1 MEEAKFGDYIEMH
14 LGKTIY
20 EGILLES
27 PESGICLLKLDNGY
41 NIGFNKKDIVKI
53 KLIEKFKENKKEFKI
68 KQSKDKPNIALIAT
82 GGTIVNRYDSK
93 TGGVHPLST
102 PEDLFKFYPEILN
115 KVNIT
120 KIEMPFMKAS
130 EDMDSKD
137 WKELAKLCE
146 KYLLDGNISG
156 IIITHGTDTLHYTST
171 ALSFFIRNLNKP
183 IVLTYSQRSGDRA
196 SSDANLNLQC
206 AALAAISDIA
216 EVMLVGHGTSEDAFC
231 YAMPGTKVRKMH
243 SSRRDAFKVINAKP
257 FAKIFPDKIEVI
269 SDYTRKNEKAKP
281 LIDSKFEEKI
291 ALVQIYPGQDPEI
304 LNYYLEKG
312 YKGIVIEGT
321 GLGHVP
327 TSAKKSWIKPIKE
340 LIDKGVY
347 VIITSQ
353 TLYGRVHP
361 HVYTNLRILDS
372 TGVIW
377 GEDMLPETAF
387 VKLGWVLGHKEWAK
401 NKETVKEKVLENFS
415 WEINERLGEE

>member
-1 MEEAKFGDYIEMH
+1 MEEAKFGDYIEVH

-41 NIGFNKKDIVKI
+41 NIGLNKKDIVKI
-53 KLIEKFKENKKEFKI
+53 KIIEKFKENKKKFEI
-68 KQSKDKPNIALIAT
+68 KQSKDKPNVVLIAT
-82 GGTIVNRYDSK
+82 GGTIVNRYDSA
-93 TGGVHPLST
+93 TGAVHPIST
-102 PEDLFKFYPEILN
+102 PEDLLKFYPEILD
-115 KVNIT
+115 KINIL

-146 KYLLDGNISG
+146 KYLLDNNISG
-156 IIITHGTDTLHYTST
+156 IIITHGTDTLHYTSA

-216 EVMLVGHGTSEDAFC
+216 EVMLVGHGTSNDDFC

-257 FAKIFPDKIEVI
+257 FAKIFPDKIEII
-269 SDYTRKNEKAKP
+269 SDYTRRNEKAKP
-281 LIDSKFEEKI
+281 FLDSKFEEKV
-291 ALVQIYPGQDPEI
+291 ALVQIYPGQDSDI
-304 LNYYLEKG
+304 LNYYFKKG
-312 YKGIVIEGT
+312 YKGIVLEGT

-327 TSAKKSWIKPIKE
+327 TNARKSWIKTIKT
-340 LIDKGVY
+340 LIEKGVDI
-347 VIITSQ
+347 VMTSQ
-353 TLYGRVHP
+353 TLYGRVHS

-377 GEDMLPETAF
+377 AEDMLPETAF
-387 VKLGWVLGHKEWAK
+387 VKLGYILAKTK
-401 NKETVKEKVLENFS
+401 NKEEVKKLMLTNIAGELNNRLE
-415 WEINERLGEE
+415 

>member
-1 MEEAKFGDYIEMH
+1 MEEANFGDYVEVH
-14 LGKTIY
+14 FGKTIY
-20 EGILLES
+20 EGVLLES
-27 PESGICLLKLDNGY
+27 PEAGICLLKLNNGY
-41 NIGFNKKDIVKI
+41 NIGFNKKEIVKI
-53 KLIEKFKENKKEFKI
+53 KVIDKFKENKKTFEI
-68 KQSKDKPNIALIAT
+68 KRDKTKPNVALIAT

-93 TGGVHPLST
+93 TGAVHPIST
-102 PEDLFKFYPEILN
+102 PEDLFKFYPEILD
-115 KVNIT
+115 KINIAE
-120 KIEMPFMKAS
+120 IEMPFMKAS

-146 KYLLDGNISG
+146 KFLLDGNISG
-156 IIITHGTDTLHYTST
+156 IIITHGTDTLHYTSA

-206 AALAAISDIA
+206 AALASISDIA
-216 EVMLVGHGTSEDAFC
+216 EVMLVGHGTSEDDFC

-257 FAKIFPDKIEVI
+257 FAKIFPDKIEII

-281 LIDSKFEEKI
+281 FIDTKFEDKI
-291 ALVQIYPGQDPEI
+291 ALIQIYPGQDPEI

-327 TSAKKSWIKPIKE
+327 TSARKSWIKPISH
-340 LIDKGVY
+340 LIKKGITV
-347 VIITSQ
+347 VMTSQ
-353 TLYGRVHP
+353 TLYGRVHS
-361 HVYTNLRILDS
+361 HVYTNLRILAS

-377 GEDMLPETAF
+377 AEDMLPETAF

-401 NKETVKEKVLENFS
+401 NSGTVKEKMLENFA
-415 WEINERLGEE
+415 WEINERLEEE